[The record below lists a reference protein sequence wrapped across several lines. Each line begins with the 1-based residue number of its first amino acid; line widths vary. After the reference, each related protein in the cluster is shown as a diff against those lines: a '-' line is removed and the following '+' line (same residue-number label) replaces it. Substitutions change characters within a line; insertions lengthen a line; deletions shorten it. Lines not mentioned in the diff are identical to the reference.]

1 MLKYILIGYIIV
13 GNVLLKKKYII
24 LMFVFIEDKIKI

>member
-1 MLKYILIGYIIV
+1 MLKYIFIGYIIV
-13 GNVLLKKKYII
+13 VNVLLKKKFII